1 LSTIVLI
8 GLDFHFTVCK
18 CFCLTM
24 RSKRGRIAA
33 SSTLG
38 SYPTVEEL
46 YSHGDETPDK
56 TRLETVDLVS
66 VACIICA
73 SQPSYSNAGGFFI
86 ESDEQKFESS
96 SSRSSKRLPD
106 FSSDS
111 ITETK
116 CVECSK
122 EFDESYLHS
131 TFNYP
136 VCDQCKELKGKH
148 SLITRTKAK
157 ELYLL
162 KDCDFDLRAPPLRF
176 AVRKNPHSARYGDMK
191 LYLTIQ
197 VEKRAIEV
205 WGSVEELE
213 RQRQLRLRNREKW
226 KEKRY
231 DNKMRNLRKQVQS
244 GVHVPKTHQHNFGDE
259 QFDKKNNSY
268 FKNCVDCN
276 FKIAYEKIFHFD
288 RNVAF
293 YVLPN
298 SKMKLHNSLSAILS
312 ITLSAAV
319 YIVMQCLA
327 AAFGIS
333 KVTTILCGF
342 AGANI
347 FVFILTAISNVEMHL
362 YGKNY
367 QARFFPEV
375 FIAMTAAAIASLTV
389 HRICMTICIIFSF
402 VLLYFVNKVSLTK
415 YSTAAANLAGPKR
428 NKVK

>member
-1 LSTIVLI
+1 
-8 GLDFHFTVCK
+8 
-18 CFCLTM
+18 M

-33 SSTLG
+33 SSTIG

-46 YSHGDETPDK
+46 YS
-56 TRLETVDLVS
+56 
-66 VACIICA
+66 A

-86 ESDEQKFESS
+86 ENDEQKFESS
-96 SSRSSKRLPD
+96 SSSSSKRLPD

-116 CVECSK
+116 CIECSK

-148 SLITRTKAK
+148 SLITRTRAK

-197 VEKRAIEV
+197 VEKRATEV

-244 GVHVPKTHQHNFGDE
+244 AVRVPKTHQHNFGDE
-259 QFDKKNNSY
+259 QFDEENNSY
-268 FKNCVDCN
+268 FKHCVDCN
-276 FKIAYEKIFHFD
+276 FRIAYEK
-288 RNVAF
+288 
-293 YVLPN
+293 
-298 SKMKLHNSLSAILS
+298 M
-312 ITLSAAV
+312 
-319 YIVMQCLA
+319 
-327 AAFGIS
+327 
-333 KVTTILCGF
+333 
-342 AGANI
+342 
-347 FVFILTAISNVEMHL
+347 
-362 YGKNY
+362 
-367 QARFFPEV
+367 
-375 FIAMTAAAIASLTV
+375 
-389 HRICMTICIIFSF
+389 
-402 VLLYFVNKVSLTK
+402 
-415 YSTAAANLAGPKR
+415 
-428 NKVK
+428 

>member
-1 LSTIVLI
+1 
-8 GLDFHFTVCK
+8 
-18 CFCLTM
+18 M

-56 TRLETVDLVS
+56 TRLETIELVS
-66 VACIICA
+66 VSCIICA

-106 FSSDS
+106 FSTDS

-268 FKNCVDCN
+268 FKNC
-276 FKIAYEKIFHFD
+276 IHFD
-288 RNVAF
+288 RNVVL

-298 SKMKLHNSLSAILS
+298 SKMKMHNSMSAILS

-333 KVTTILCGF
+333 KMTTILCGF

-389 HRICMTICIIFSF
+389 HRICMTIW
-402 VLLYFVNKVSLTK
+402 
-415 YSTAAANLAGPKR
+415 
-428 NKVK
+428 